1 MEFRWVAA
9 IAVWT
14 ILSGP
19 IFNGK
24 GSLYAPSPDRAS
36 AKAFKSTSASKLP
49 IVKLET
55 NSRTERNP

>member
-9 IAVWT
+9 IAMWT

-24 GSLYAPSPDRAS
+24 GSLYAPTPDRVS
-36 AKAFKSTSASKLP
+36 AKAAKPTPALQPSPGQIRPSGQDSP
-49 IVKLET
+49 
-55 NSRTERNP
+55 

>member
-36 AKAFKSTSASKLP
+36 TKASKSTLPSKQSVVRFNTASPRQGMK
-49 IVKLET
+49 
-55 NSRTERNP
+55 

>member
-9 IAVWT
+9 IALWT

-19 IFNGK
+19 VFNGK

-36 AKAFKSTSASKLP
+36 AHAGKPTSIAKQPLLRFEISARP
-49 IVKLET
+49 
-55 NSRTERNP
+55 RR

>member
-36 AKAFKSTSASKLP
+36 AKAVKSSTVSKQPL
-49 IVKLET
+49 VKIET